1 MLALDLFVLHRDAH
15 EVSMREAATW
25 SGVWV
30 ALGLGFGAV
39 LWAWQGTVVAE
50 EYLAGYLIEK
60 ALSVDNVFVFALI
73 FSYFAVPPRY
83 QHRVLMWGIL
93 GALVMR
99 GAFIAAGAALLD
111 AFHATIYLFGAILL
125 VTAAKVLRHGQPE
138 IHPERTP
145 VLKLVRRVMRVT
157 SGFRGQAF
165 FVKEHGVRAATPLF
179 AVLVLIETT
188 DVVFAVDSIP
198 AIFAVTENTF
208 VVFTSNIFVSVT
220 EAEMPEYH
228 RIMREPTPCSSPPC
242 LWSSSRSNATS

>member
-1 MLALDLFVLHRDAH
+1 MFEWWAWAAFLAFVGAMLALDLFVLHRDAH

-99 GAFIAAGAALLD
+99 GAFILAGAALLD
-111 AFHATIYLFGAILL
+111 AFHATIYVFGAILL
-125 VTAAKVLRHGQPE
+125 VTAVKILRHGSAE
-138 IHPERTP
+138 IHPERNP
-145 VLKLVRRVMRVT
+145 MLRLVRRVLPVA
-157 SGFRGQAF
+157 SGSGA
-165 FVKEHGVRAATPLF
+165 KP
-179 AVLVLIETT
+179 
-188 DVVFAVDSIP
+188 
-198 AIFAVTENTF
+198 
-208 VVFTSNIFVSVT
+208 
-220 EAEMPEYH
+220 
-228 RIMREPTPCSSPPC
+228 
-242 LWSSSRSNATS
+242 SSSRSTACGWPPPSSPCWCSSRPPTSSSPSTRSRPSSP